1 MNLRRKLS
9 YLFGAL
15 TSIVLAAFALGDPAS
30 ATIATEGPRPDEPDT
45 PAADERAA

>member
-15 TSIVLAAFALGDPAS
+15 TSIVLAAFALGDQAS
-30 ATIATEGPRPDEPDT
+30 AMIAAEGPRPEEPDA
-45 PAADERAA
+45 PAADEKAA